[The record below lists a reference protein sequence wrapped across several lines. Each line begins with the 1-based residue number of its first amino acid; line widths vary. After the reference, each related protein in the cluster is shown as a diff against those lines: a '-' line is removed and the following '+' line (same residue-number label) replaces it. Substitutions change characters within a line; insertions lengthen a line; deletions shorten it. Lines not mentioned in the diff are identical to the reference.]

1 MKRIEISKPTKWW
14 WVKRMDIY
22 VAIILV
28 FLPLYISMEYQDL
41 GKSIFQ
47 SVTSGLIWVA
57 PISLY
62 FLLFSVSRRLNYP
75 YVVNI
80 MDDSIEVVYLSP
92 GKEKKKAYT
101 YETIDIF
108 QQGKGKRDRITFA
121 RKGAFLPTGPCL
133 NQYNGWSAEKRAE
146 VIEALTENGIKVR
159 HP

>member
-1 MKRIEISKPTKWW
+1 
-14 WVKRMDIY
+14 MDIY

-28 FLPLYISMEYQDL
+28 FLPLYISMEYQDF

-75 YVVNI
+75 YAVNI
-80 MDDSIEVVYLSP
+80 MDDSIEVVYLCL
-92 GKEKKKAYT
+92 GKEKTKIYT
-101 YETIDIF
+101 YETIDVY

-146 VIEALTENGIKVR
+146 VIEALTEMGIKVR

>member
-62 FLLFSVSRRLNYP
+62 
-75 YVVNI
+75 
-80 MDDSIEVVYLSP
+80 LSCF
-92 GKEKKKAYT
+92 
-101 YETIDIF
+101 I
-108 QQGKGKRDRITFA
+108 
-121 RKGAFLPTGPCL
+121 
-133 NQYNGWSAEKRAE
+133 
-146 VIEALTENGIKVR
+146 
-159 HP
+159 